1 MKVLKSMLMVSLGLI
16 IFFSCKK
23 GDTGPQGAVGEK
35 GEKGEQG
42 AKGIQGLK
50 GGDGATIFSGD
61 AVPVATLG
69 KAGDYYI
76 RKATSEMYGPKTD
89 AGWGQATSFK
99 GATGANGTAGSKIL
113 SGTQIPAV
121 SVGAVGD
128 FYFKV
133 DSYQFFGPKTAS
145 GWGTGVNLRGATGT
159 ANVLYS
165 GWQSATGT
173 KDSTIDGTTVR
184 IAHLAAKGLST
195 TILSSGTVIVYLD
208 YGGGIYPLPYTSRAG
223 GRMSTISH
231 HPKENRI
238 IVYRFVYDGGSLV
251 ALAGQI
257 VYRYVIIPGG
267 TMASLKRKGVDLND
281 ANQVEAALKSE

>member
-1 MKVLKSMLMVSLGLI
+1 MKVLKSMLMVSLGLV
-16 IFFSCKK
+16 IFFSCKE
-23 GDTGPQGAVGEK
+23 GDTGPQGAI

-42 AKGIQGLK
+42 ARGIQGLK
-50 GGDGATIFSGD
+50 GDDGATIFSGD
-61 AVPVATLG
+61 GVPVATLG

-76 RKATSEMYGPKTD
+76 RKTTSEIYGPKTD
-89 AGWGQATSFK
+89 AGWGKATSFK
-99 GATGANGTAGSKIL
+99 GATGANGAAGSKIL

-173 KDSTIDGTTVR
+173 KDSTMDGTAVR
-184 IAHLAAKGLST
+184 IGHLAAKGLST
-195 TILSSGTVIVYLD
+195 TILNSGTVIVYLD
-208 YGGGIYPLPYTSRAG
+208 YGGGIYQLPYTSRAG

-238 IVYRFVYDGGSLV
+238 IVYRFVYDGGSLL
-251 ALAGQI
+251 ALPSQI
-257 VYRYVIIPGG
+257 MYRYIIIPGG

-281 ANQVEAALKSE
+281 ANQVEVALKSE

>member
-1 MKVLKSMLMVSLGLI
+1 MKVLKSMLMVSLGLV

-35 GEKGEQG
+35 GEQG
-42 AKGIQGLK
+42 ARGIQGVK
-50 GGDGATIFSGD
+50 GDDGATIFSGD

-76 RKATSEMYGPKTD
+76 RKTTSEIYGPKTD
-89 AGWGQATSFK
+89 AGWGKATSFK
-99 GATGANGTAGSKIL
+99 GATGANGAAGSKIL

-159 ANVLYS
+159 ANVRYS
-165 GWQSATGT
+165 GWQRITGT
-173 KDSTIDGTTVR
+173 KDSTMDGTAVR
-184 IAHLAAKGLST
+184 IGHLAAQGLSS

-208 YGGGIYPLPYTSRAG
+208 YGGGAFQLPYTSRAA
-223 GRMSTISH
+223 GRMSTIAY
-231 HPKENRI
+231 HPKQNRI
-238 IVYRFVYDGGSLV
+238 IIYRFVYDGGSLV
-251 ALAGQI
+251 ALPSQI
-257 VYRYVIIPGG
+257 MYRYIIIPGG

-281 ANQVEAALKSE
+281 ANQVEVALKSE

>member
-1 MKVLKSMLMVSLGLI
+1 MNVLKSMLMVSLGLV

-35 GEKGEQG
+35 GEQG
-42 AKGIQGLK
+42 ARGIQGVK
-50 GGDGATIFSGD
+50 GDDGATIFSGD

-76 RKATSEMYGPKTD
+76 RKTTSEMYGPKTD
-89 AGWGQATSFK
+89 AGWGKATSFK
-99 GATGANGTAGSKIL
+99 GATGANGAAGSKIL

-121 SVGAVGD
+121 SLGAIGD

-165 GWQSATGT
+165 GWQSATMV
-173 KDSTIDGTTVR
+173 KDSIMDGTTVR
-184 IAHLAAKGLST
+184 IGHLAAKGLST

-208 YGGGIYPLPYTSRAG
+208 YGGGIFQLPYTSRAG

-238 IVYRFVYDGGSLV
+238 IVYRFVYDGGNLV
-251 ALAGQI
+251 ALPAQI
-257 VYRYVIIPGG
+257 MYRYVIIPGG

>member
-1 MKVLKSMLMVSLGLI
+1 MKVLKSMLMVSLGLV

-23 GDTGPQGAVGEK
+23 GDTGPQGAIGEK

-42 AKGIQGLK
+42 ARGIQGVK
-50 GGDGATIFSGD
+50 GDDGATIFSGD
-61 AVPVATLG
+61 AAPVATLG

-76 RKATSEMYGPKTD
+76 RKTTSEIYGPKTD
-89 AGWGQATSFK
+89 AGWGKATSFK
-99 GATGANGTAGSKIL
+99 GAAGANGAAGSKIL

-173 KDSTIDGTTVR
+173 KDSTMDGTAVR
-184 IAHLAAKGLST
+184 IGHLAAKGLST
-195 TILSSGTVIVYLD
+195 TILNSGTVIVYLD
-208 YGGGIYPLPYTSRAG
+208 YGGGIYQLPYTSRAG

-251 ALAGQI
+251 VLPSQI
-257 VYRYVIIPGG
+257 MYRYVIIPGG

-281 ANQVEAALKSE
+281 ANQVEVALKSE